1 MNISSLSF
9 SGLSEE
15 EFHKFMKRV
24 PTHLREQFKEIA
36 DDFHKFDQ
44 NQDNV
49 IDADEFGAM
58 LDQVM
63 KRNNAGA

>member
-1 MNISSLSF
+1 MRSF
-9 SGLSEE
+9 LGLSQD
-15 EFHKFMKRV
+15 EFKKFMKRV
-24 PTHLREQFKEIA
+24 PTHLREQFQEIA

-63 KRNNAGA
+63 QKNKAGA